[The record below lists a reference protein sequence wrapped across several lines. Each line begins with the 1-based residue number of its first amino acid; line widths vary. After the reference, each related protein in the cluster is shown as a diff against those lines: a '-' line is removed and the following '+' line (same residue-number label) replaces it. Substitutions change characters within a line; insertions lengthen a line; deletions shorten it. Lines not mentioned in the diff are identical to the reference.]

1 MHFLS
6 FFKSKIMG
14 DGPAKVSPHRFTS
27 TKPVKTKTD
36 VGGNNRKIQQQKGDL
51 VWLSAEYIS
60 RAGHRPRFGAPP
72 GPAIKHTPNNAGWS
86 HLPCFPPPTEHTR
99 LRVDSQRTD
108 TPSITMIN
116 NKKDAQAS
124 AGCSSFLRG
133 TSFPQIPACSYLHRG
148 ENTELAAAL

>member
-1 MHFLS
+1 M
-6 FFKSKIMG
+6 
-14 DGPAKVSPHRFTS
+14 
-27 TKPVKTKTD
+27 
-36 VGGNNRKIQQQKGDL
+36 GGNNRKIQQQKGDL

-60 RAGHRPRFGAPP
+60 RPVHRPRSGAPP

-108 TPSITMIN
+108 TPSIIIIN

-124 AGCSSFLRG
+124 AGFSSFLCG
-133 TSFPQIPACSYLHRG
+133 TSFPQIPACSSLNRG
-148 ENTELAAAL
+148 ENTELAAALCKETQYGRRLHRDHLPACVRLGGVKTLSLPCSTEL